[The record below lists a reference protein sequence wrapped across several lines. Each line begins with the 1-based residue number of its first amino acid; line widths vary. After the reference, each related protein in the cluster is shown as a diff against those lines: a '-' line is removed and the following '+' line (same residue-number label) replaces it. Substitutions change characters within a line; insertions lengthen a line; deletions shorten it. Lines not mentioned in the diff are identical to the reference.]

1 MKRSVDKT
9 YFLENCK
16 EMHLKNPSGFEIP
29 PDKDIEELRVGDFAR
44 LIFKNER
51 DEGERMWVEIT
62 HINKDK
68 GGWFFEGKLTNHPI
82 VMTNLVEGDIIR
94 FGKRHFADL
103 LYKEAAERLDKEFKK
118 TGRIPEDF

>member
-44 LIFKNER
+44 LIFKNEN

-62 HINKDK
+62 NIDKDD
-68 GGWFFEGKLTNHPI
+68 WFFEGKLTNKPV
-82 VMTNLVEGDIIR
+82 VMTNLQEGDTIR
-94 FGKRHFADL
+94 FGKRHFADF

>member
-1 MKRSVDKT
+1 MNQKTDKT

-16 EMHLKNPSGFEIP
+16 EMHLKNPTGFEIP

-51 DEGERMWVEIT
+51 DEGERMWVKIT
-62 HINKDK
+62 IIDKDS
-68 GGWFFEGKLTNHPI
+68 WLFEGRLTNHPI
-82 VMTNLVEGDIIR
+82 VMTNLEEGDTIR

-103 LYKEAAERLDKEFKK
+103 LYREAAERLDKEFKK
-118 TGRIPEDF
+118 TGRIPDDF